1 MGIHSRYGCRRLILG
16 SNIANLDKFS
26 LMPGEIPIVLT
37 ATVIPNGVTA
47 AISDPES
54 RLQEYMAAVAFYREF
69 APVFFLENSA
79 YPLEKHPEFRQTE
92 RLQVRRFQ
100 PSANPEHGKGYQ
112 EFEMLDAW
120 MSSEAR
126 PPGQWLKISGRYQF
140 LNISNILAECR
151 SEAGVP
157 LIIDQA
163 RRSSMARTYYFCATT
178 EFYRNEM
185 KGLYRQCDDR
195 TGEWIERILFRK
207 LKRAGDVRYFVTQPR
222 IRAIAGGTG
231 GSFPTGKGQWLF
243 KQILRHLNRLADKR
257 YLWHAK

>member
-1 MGIHSRYGCRRLILG
+1 MEKPAAQEQRNKHCQTYQS
-16 SNIANLDKFS
+16 S
-26 LMPGEIPIVLT
+26 LMSGQIPIVLT
-37 ATVIPNGVTA
+37 ATVIPNGITA
-47 AISDPES
+47 AINDPES
-54 RLQEYMAAVAFYREF
+54 RLREYLAALAFYREF

-92 RLQVRRFQ
+92 RFQVRRFQ
-100 PSANPEHGKGYQ
+100 PSANPERGKGYQ

-120 MSSEAR
+120 MSSEAQ
-126 PPGQWLKISGRYQF
+126 PPERWLKISGRYQI

-151 SEAGVP
+151 RAAGVP
-157 LIIDQA
+157 LIVDQA
-163 RRSSMARTYYFCATT
+163 RRSSMARTYYFCAGT
-178 EFYRNEM
+178 EYYRNEM

-207 LKRAGDVRYFVTQPR
+207 LKTARDVRYFVTQPR
-222 IRAIAGGTG
+222 IQATAGGSG

-243 KQILRHLNRLADKR
+243 KQILRHLNRLVDNR